1 MSWSRKIA
9 AVISSMKPQ
18 QKKNCPEKLFCCE
31 KKTISKQKWIFRGM
45 PKNSGMEHSRTSVV
59 PRHLTECRSADC
71 YLAES
76 QTVSEP

>member
-31 KKTISKQKWIFRGM
+31 KKQFRNKNGFFAECQKIQGWNIPALHWFR
-45 PKNSGMEHSRTSVV
+45 VI
-59 PRHLTECRSADC
+59 
-71 YLAES
+71 
-76 QTVSEP
+76 